1 MRKKMTSKETKVKA
15 VPAATAKVDSE
26 EKLTAVESGTDTVAE
41 MPVAVEAAPVEKVAA
56 PIPAAKPDPIEAVP
70 AAAKV
75 TIKDEK
81 SAKKRSIRKSKETT
95 AEPVK
100 KPRVSRKAKAER
112 GTTEKVAKRTSE
124 VKTAAEKEPNQFLP
138 RRSKVEIPAALGLY
152 VQYQGGEVDMAAI
165 AETAKAEFKAA
176 NKRGRI
182 TSLKIYLKPEDHTA
196 YYVINDDFQ
205 GQVSF

>member
-1 MRKKMTSKETKVKA
+1 MQKKNTSKGTETKA
-15 VPAATAKVDSE
+15 VPVATVKVDSE
-26 EKLTAVESGTDTVAE
+26 EKLTAVESGTDAVAE
-41 MPVAVEAAPVEKVAA
+41 TPAAVEAAPVERVAA
-56 PIPAAKPDPIEAVP
+56 PMPAAKPDPIETVP
-70 AAAKV
+70 AVAKAV
-75 TIKDEK
+75 TKDEK
-81 SAKKRSIRKSKETT
+81 PAKKRSIRKSKETT
-95 AEPVK
+95 AEPAN
-100 KPRVSRKAKAER
+100 KPRVGKKAKAESE
-112 GTTEKVAKRTSE
+112 TTEKPAKRTSE
-124 VKTAAEKEPNQFLP
+124 VKTAAGKEPNQLLP

-182 TSLKIYLKPEDHTA
+182 TSLKIYLKPEDHAA